1 MAWPAANQMP
11 VDVIKAAAAAA
22 SVLIKVF
29 ILFPSVQLSSSSKR
43 SVHLSLGYNNA
54 SSVQMASTVFDLRQI
69 LPLQRIIF
77 HINKWYYVFMTTI

>member
-1 MAWPAANQMP
+1 MP